1 MSNSIKKKT
10 LLLHKWN
17 IFFQMIQ
24 LEAMTVSGFVS
35 LLFNIGIKL
44 FDICCDFHFIFYS
57 GQKLGKTYSSHFFPK
72 YLIFGVVF
80 VCHCTRCGAPL
91 FDMRVKVCLHVTF
104 FSLCPLL
111 PQLLNMFFYCHQNN
125 GEKMG
130 LSPILSVI
138 HTITISTMLNLTGV
152 ITNTGYKRLR
162 INRP

>member
-1 MSNSIKKKT
+1 
-10 LLLHKWN
+10 
-17 IFFQMIQ
+17 MIQ

-44 FDICCDFHFIFYS
+44 CDICCDFHFIFYS
-57 GQKLGKTYSSHFFPK
+57 GQKLGKTYSCHFVPK
-72 YLIFGVVF
+72 HLIFGVVF
-80 VCHCTRCGAPL
+80 VCHRTRCGAPL

-104 FSLCPLL
+104 SSPCPLL